1 MCLKKIDKRNFACYM
16 NNLLEYTI
24 RIADN
29 SLILGHRLSEWC
41 GHGPVLEQDIAMTNI
56 ALDLVGQ
63 ARSLYQLAADIH
75 NTEKLNIYH
84 FNKKKKITEDDLA
97 YLRDVFDFKN
107 ILLVE
112 QPNQDFAHTIARQ
125 FFFSA
130 FQYPFYKELLRVLGD
145 SKPKTQ
151 NSKHLEILRGITEK
165 AIKEVAY
172 HLRWSSEWV
181 IRLGDGTDESHQRM
195 QLAINNLWAYSGEA
209 FISDGVEM
217 SLNKEGIGVDLEK
230 IKLEFDQ
237 TIQAVLSEATV
248 RIPTNAFM
256 HKGGKQGQH
265 TEYLGYI
272 LADMQFMQR
281 AYPNMVW

>member
-1 MCLKKIDKRNFACYM
+1 MKDFFDFTL
-16 NNLLEYTI
+16 

-63 ARSLYQLAADIH
+63 ARSLYALAADIH
-75 NTEKLNIYH
+75 NKEKLNIYH

-107 ILLVE
+107 LLLVE
-112 QPNQDFAHTIARQ
+112 QPNGDFAHTIARQ
-125 FFFSA
+125 FYFSA
-130 FQYPFYKELLRVLGD
+130 FQLPFYQELSAKCLLA
-145 SKPKTQ
+145 STHHPSPIT
-151 NSKHLEILRGITEK
+151 HYLEILRGIAEK
-165 AIKEVAY
+165 AIKEVSY

-209 FISDGVEM
+209 FIADSVD
-217 SLNKEGIGVDLEK
+217 NNEGIGVDLAK
-230 IKLEFDQ
+230 IKLIFDQ
-237 TIQAVLSEATV
+237 TIQTVLTEATLQ
-248 RIPTNAFM
+248 IPTNTFM